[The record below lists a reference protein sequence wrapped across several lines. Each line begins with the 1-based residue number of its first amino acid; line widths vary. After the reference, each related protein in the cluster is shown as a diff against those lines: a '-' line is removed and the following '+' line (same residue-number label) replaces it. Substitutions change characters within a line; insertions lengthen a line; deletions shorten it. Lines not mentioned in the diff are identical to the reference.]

1 MYYYI
6 FDIKKCK
13 KRSQVENIKN
23 YLGILGISGEF
34 TYPSAAQSVKEL
46 VDLGLSKQYTT
57 IVAIGDDEIANSVAS
72 VLVGRQ
78 EAMGFIP
85 LEASPDLTTLIGTN
99 DWKVACE
106 ILRYRKINEI
116 NLGKTANGE
125 CFLTSINL
133 NTNNPVEV
141 TLEFKDYILQT
152 MTKDLTIS
160 NFNPGVKKLASDHLD
175 IVIRSID
182 PKDATFSAKI
192 ASFFGG
198 GKKESDVN
206 MTLIHARSLRIFTK
220 TQTALTCRDTIIA
233 KTPQLIESTDQTL
246 RIITAKK
253 ALDFWNN

>member
-13 KRSQVENIKN
+13 KRSQVESIKN

-72 VLVGRQ
+72 ALFGRQ

-85 LEASPDLTTLIGTN
+85 LEASPDLTALFGTS
-99 DWKVACE
+99 DWKTACE
-106 ILRYRKINEI
+106 ILRYRKINNI
-116 NLGKTANGE
+116 NLGRAANGE
-125 CFLTSINL
+125 CFLTSVNL
-133 NTNNPVEV
+133 SPKIPIEV
-141 TLEFKDYILQT
+141 TLEFKDFILQT
-152 MTKDLTIS
+152 TTKELIIS
-160 NFNPGVKKLASDHLD
+160 NFNPGIKKVGNDYLD
-175 IVIRSID
+175 ILIRSVD
-182 PKDATFSAKI
+182 PKDQTLGSKLI
-192 ASFFGG
+192 SFLGG
-198 GKKESDVN
+198 GKKESDKSL
-206 MTLIHARSLRIFTK
+206 TLLHARSLRIFTK
-220 TQTALTCRDTIIA
+220 SQIPLTSMGNAIA

-246 RIITAKK
+246 RVITAKK